1 MNTFVKGLCDIRN
14 WNCETMLS
22 RDEKKALT
30 RKSLIDAAL
39 SIVGGGSNFASISLR
54 EVAKNAGL
62 VPTSFYRH
70 FTDME
75 ELGLNVVDDL
85 GLILRKMMR
94 TARQS
99 DGYQQGSLRSSV
111 EVYVNFVSEHQSH
124 FYFMSQCRTGG
135 TPVLRQAIR
144 NELKY
149 FETELSSDI
158 RTVPILKEMTSQDR
172 DMMSQL
178 IVSTVFDATI
188 DILDLSDSGS
198 NFEQEFI
205 EIMVKKLR
213 MIWLGAE
220 KWRSTI

>member
-1 MNTFVKGLCDIRN
+1 
-14 WNCETMLS
+14 MLS

-39 SIVGGGSNFASISLR
+39 TIVGAGGNFSSISLR

-94 TARQS
+94 LARQS
-99 DGYQQGSLRSSV
+99 DGYQSGRLRSSV
-111 EVYVNFVSEHQSH
+111 EVYVAFIEEHKSH
-124 FYFMSQCRTGG
+124 FYFMCQCRTGG
-135 TPVLRQAIR
+135 TAALRRAIR

-158 RTVPILKEMTSQDR
+158 RAVPMLKDMTTQDR
-172 DMMSQL
+172 DVMSQL
-178 IVSTVFDATI
+178 IVSMVFEVTI
-188 DILDLSDSGS
+188 DILDLNDTNS
-198 NFEQEFI
+198 NYEQEFI
-205 EIMVKKLR
+205 DTMVKKLR
-213 MIWLGAE
+213 IIWLGAE
-220 KWRSTI
+220 QWSSK